1 MIRAFDKAEIGSD
14 TLIGES
20 IVDLNNLRDQYKHED
35 WFDLQGP
42 KGICKLKVNLHWIH
56 SRAAFLK
63 SLLDVQVE
71 AIQD

>member
-35 WFDLQGP
+35 WFDL
-42 KGICKLKVNLHWIH
+42 
-56 SRAAFLK
+56 
-63 SLLDVQVE
+63 
-71 AIQD
+71 